1 MSDTAQRP
9 VSHSV
14 YFKLNERTPEAAEA
28 LVAECKE
35 KLDGHPGV
43 LAFNVGVLGTGF
55 DRPVNDND
63 FDVALYLLFENRA
76 AHDMYQVSDRHQSYI
91 SANKEKWAQVR
102 VFDAEV
108 V

>member
-9 VSHSV
+9 VSHCV
-14 YFKLNERTPEAAEA
+14 YFKLKDRSTEAVEA

-43 LAFNVGVLGTGF
+43 LAFNVGVVGTGF

-63 FDVALYLLFENRA
+63 WDVALYLLFEDRA
-76 AHDMYQVSDRHQSYI
+76 AHDTYQMSERHQSYI
-91 SANKEKWAQVR
+91 ATNKDSWAEVR

>member
-1 MSDTAQRP
+1 MSDTASRP

-14 YFKLNERTPEAAEA
+14 YFKLKEPTTENVDA
-28 LVAECKE
+28 LVADIKD

-43 LAFNVGVLGTGF
+43 LVFNVGVVGTDF
-55 DRPVNDND
+55 TRPVNDNN
-63 FDVALYLLFENRA
+63 FEVALYLLFENRA
-76 AHDMYQVSDRHQSYI
+76 AHDTYQVSERHQAYI
-91 SANKEKWAQVR
+91 AGNKESWAAVR